1 MSAQPNQ
8 EAPTA
13 SRTPKT
19 DAVERFMHTP
29 GRPPVGF
36 VLSEFARRMEYE
48 LRVAIEVANGR
59 ATLADLERVQKLNV
73 KSLPSRHAALVRAV
87 AAPAPAAAPVRKAS
101 ADAAPQGGAAAPR
114 VPRRKV
120 SSEGAG
126 ESIVYEEGKVL
137 FNQGDKAD
145 HLAIILEGSVEIF
158 DAKTGNSIAVLN
170 KGVSFGEQAIL
181 EGGVRGASAR
191 AHTRVVCLE
200 ISTEPLRA
208 ILKSDPGILTPV
220 VEAMLLQLNM
230 ANKISKSV
238 DSDELDYEVTNDNNL
253 SSTQVQKI
261 LDEVYATG
269 DNKGMSSDELMFL
282 KLLASNKLHTTV
294 HEAGTVLGSPDDTE
308 LGLGYIIVQGH
319 VEAAIGPKKY
329 KLGPGSVLGLAE
341 ALLDKTLPW
350 ALTSLDTV
358 TLMNI
363 PIDKALRGLEHANPG
378 IRGIVRYTA
387 DRIMHLQN
395 TF

>member
-73 KSLPSRHAALVRAV
+73 KSLPSRAAAPVRA
-87 AAPAPAAAPVRKAS
+87 AAPAPAPVPVRKAAPDS
-101 ADAAPQGGAAAPR
+101 AAPTAAPR
-114 VPRRKV
+114 TPRRKV

-158 DAKTGNSIAVLN
+158 DPKSGNSIAVLN

-200 ISTEPLRA
+200 ISTAPLRA

-238 DSDELDYEVTNDNNL
+238 ATDDLDYEVTNDNNL

-294 HEAGTVLGSPDDTE
+294 HEAGTVLGSPEDSE

-319 VEAAIGPKKY
+319 VEASIGRKKY
-329 KLGPGSVLGLAE
+329 KFGPGSVLGLAE

-350 ALTSLDTV
+350 GLVSLDTV

-387 DRIMHLQN
+387 DRIMVLQN

>member
-19 DAVERFMHTP
+19 DAAERFMHTP

-36 VLSEFARRMEYE
+36 VLSEFARLMEYE

-59 ATLADLERVQKLNV
+59 ATLADLERVQKLNI
-73 KSLPSRHAALVRAV
+73 KSLTSRGAAPVRAV
-87 AAPAPAAAPVRKAS
+87 APTPAPAPVRKAAPDS
-101 ADAAPQGGAAAPR
+101 AAQAPAQR
-114 VPRRKV
+114 TPRRKV

-158 DAKTGNSIAVLN
+158 DPKSGNSIAVLN

-181 EGGVRGASAR
+181 EGGMRGASAR

-200 ISTEPLRA
+200 ISTAPLRA

-238 DSDELDYEVTNDNNL
+238 ATDDLDYEVTNDNNL

-282 KLLASNKLHTTV
+282 KLLASNKLHSTV

-308 LGLGYIIVQGH
+308 LGLGYIVVQGH
-319 VEAAIGPKKY
+319 VEATIGRKKY
-329 KLGPGSVLGLAE
+329 KFGPGSVLGLAE

-350 ALTSLDTV
+350 SLVSLDTV

-387 DRIMHLQN
+387 DRIMVLQN